1 MRHRHDKTL
10 EFKTG
15 VQKRSLV
22 IRSLLTNLVKY
33 GAIKTT
39 SKKAMILKARAD
51 SFFAKLVTLMKSDD
65 QASGKREAIRL
76 VKSQIFWED
85 EGKKVINEI
94 VPMLVE
100 SGKNSGFV
108 SDYKMGP
115 RAGDAAEA
123 VLVKIL
129 G

>member
-51 SFFAKLVTLMKSDD
+51 SFFAKLVTLMRSEDK
-65 QASGKREAIRL
+65 ASGKREAIRL
-76 VKSQIFWED
+76 VKSQIF
-85 EGKKVINEI
+85 
-94 VPMLVE
+94 
-100 SGKNSGFV
+100 
-108 SDYKMGP
+108 
-115 RAGDAAEA
+115 
-123 VLVKIL
+123 
-129 G
+129 

>member
-39 SKKAMILKARAD
+39 SKKAMIEVRKN
-51 SFFAKLVTLMKSDD
+51 AKRYKEEIKSVTESIKKD
-65 QASGKREAIRL
+65 E
-76 VKSQIFWED
+76 WED
-85 EGKKVINEI
+85 FLKE
-94 VPMLVE
+94 LTC
-100 SGKNSGFV
+100 
-108 SDYKMGP
+108 
-115 RAGDAAEA
+115 
-123 VLVKIL
+123 
-129 G
+129 